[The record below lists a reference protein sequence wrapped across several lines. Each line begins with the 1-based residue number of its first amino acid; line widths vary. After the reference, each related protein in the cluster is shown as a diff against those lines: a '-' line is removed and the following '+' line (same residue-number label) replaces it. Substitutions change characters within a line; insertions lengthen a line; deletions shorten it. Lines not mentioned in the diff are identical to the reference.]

1 MLALVAGKLNKKEH
15 FTNTQTRG
23 SGWEGAGLLI
33 KKIET
38 EILENDFTPA
48 DLEWSP
54 GIWMNEIRYSHMVI
68 F

>member
-1 MLALVAGKLNKKEH
+1 M
-15 FTNTQTRG
+15 
-23 SGWEGAGLLI
+23 I

-38 EILENDFTPA
+38 ETLENDFTPA

-54 GIWMNEIRYSHMVI
+54 GIWMNEIRYFHMVI